1 VIMFFLAAWI
11 SGTNSTL
18 DKDVGV
24 RGVGYV
30 VRNIVVLITTRKLDR
45 NRPRQKTITTPPAAK
60 KSLDSNRKISVLE
73 DIILIALSAGAKI
86 GMIYW
91 IDGAFASSAARS
103 RPRARAPRNPRMYAL
118 SHDARGSGEGSSPSS
133 PGGRTHV
140 SIPLRTQC
148 THTLLY
154 ELLLHI
160 RSRYTDT
167 LYYMSRASDASS
179 SKRVL

>member
-1 VIMFFLAAWI
+1 MITSFLAAWI
-11 SGTNSTL
+11 SGTNSTWGT
-18 DKDVGV
+18 DVDG

-30 VRNIVVLITTRKLDR
+30 VRNIAARITTRKLER
-45 NRPRQKTITTPPAAK
+45 NRPRQKTITTAPAAK
-60 KSLDSNRKISVLE
+60 KSLDSKKKISALE
-73 DIILIALSAGAKI
+73 DTIPIAPPAGAKI
-86 GMIYW
+86 VMIYW

-118 SHDARGSGEGSSPSS
+118 SHDARGRGEGSSPSS
-133 PGGRTHV
+133 PGRRTHV
-140 SIPLRTQC
+140 PIPLRTQC

-167 LYYMSRASDASS
+167 LPDMSRASLASS
-179 SKRVL
+179 SKRAL

>member
-1 VIMFFLAAWI
+1 MLA
-11 SGTNSTL
+11 T
-18 DKDVGV
+18 DVGGL
-24 RGVGYV
+24 GVGYV

-91 IDGAFASSAARS
+91 IDGAFASRESARS
-103 RPRARAPRNPRMYAL
+103 RPRARAPRRPRMYAL
-118 SHDARGSGEGSSPSS
+118 SNDARGCGEGSSPSY
-133 PGGRTHV
+133 PGRRTHV
-140 SIPLRTQC
+140 PIPLRTQC

-167 LYYMSRASDASS
+167 LPDMSRASLASS
-179 SKRVL
+179 SKRAL